1 MIKNIGKNV
10 EATRDLTENKIDD
23 KFTKNN
29 LETDSKTE
37 GISREIPKIYMCHQ
51 KETASYWWSKINILI

>member
-37 GISREIPKIYMCHQ
+37 GISREIP
-51 KETASYWWSKINILI
+51 

>member
-10 EATRDLTENKIDD
+10 EATSNLTENKIDD

-37 GISREIPKIYMCHQ
+37 GISREIPKIYTCHQ
-51 KETASYWWSKINILI
+51 KETASY

>member
-10 EATRDLTENKIDD
+10 EATSDFTENKIDG

-37 GISREIPKIYMCHQ
+37 GKLREIPKIYMCHQ
-51 KETASYWWSKINILI
+51 KKTAIY

>member
-10 EATRDLTENKIDD
+10 EATSNLTENKIDD

-51 KETASYWWSKINILI
+51 KETASY